1 MTILNKKRETSKI
14 NKLCLTK
21 EEVLLL
27 KSEGSFNTL
36 KYCWDNS
43 LLDRRIYKSDHES
56 FVRICRFKK
65 NKTQFMFIEMDHVP
79 LQILRSKK
87 FLLNKD

>member
-1 MTILNKKRETSKI
+1 
-14 NKLCLTK
+14 
-21 EEVLLL
+21 
-27 KSEGSFNTL
+27 
-36 KYCWDNS
+36 